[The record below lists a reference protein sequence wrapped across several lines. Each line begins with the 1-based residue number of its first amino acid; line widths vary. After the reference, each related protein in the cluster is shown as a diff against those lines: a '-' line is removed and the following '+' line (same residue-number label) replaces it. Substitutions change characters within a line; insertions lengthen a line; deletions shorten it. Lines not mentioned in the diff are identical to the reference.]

1 MPNSNGT
8 ETYAPLQL
16 RLHSA
21 ATPAMVVLREFE
33 SGDAHLLREYLNNPH
48 VTKYLT
54 SSIPQ
59 PYEKEDAEWWI
70 NEGSK
75 AGIVRAIE
83 YEGVF
88 VGAVGANR
96 KQFEHSRS
104 AEIGYWLAESYWG
117 TGLATTALRQLTA
130 FIFENTDIVRLQA
143 YVFEGNLASARVLEK
158 AGYRLEGILQKAIY
172 KHGSFMDAKLYATV
186 DS

>member
-1 MPNSNGT
+1 
-8 ETYAPLQL
+8 
-16 RLHSA
+16 
-21 ATPAMVVLREFE
+21 MVELREFKTD
-33 SGDAHLLREYLNNPH
+33 DASLLQVYLNNPN
-48 VTKYLT
+48 VTRFLT

-75 AGIVRAIE
+75 GGIVRAIE

-88 VGAVGANR
+88 IGAVGANR

-117 TGLATTALRQLTA
+117 KGIATAALSQLSA
-130 FIFENTDIVRLQA
+130 FIFESTDIVRLQA
-143 YVFEGNLASARVLEK
+143 HVFEGNFPSARVLEK
-158 AGYRLEGILQKAIY
+158 CGYRLEGVLQKAIF
-172 KHGSFMDAKLYATV
+172 KRDVLMDASLYAAV
-186 DS
+186 NS

>member
-1 MPNSNGT
+1 MVILRAF
-8 ETYAPLQL
+8 ETD
-16 RLHSA
+16 
-21 ATPAMVVLREFE
+21 
-33 SGDAHLLREYLNNPH
+33 DALLLREYLNNPH

-75 AGIVRAIE
+75 VGIVRAIE

-88 VGAVGANR
+88 VGAIGANR

-104 AEIGYWLAESYWG
+104 AEVGYWLAEGYWG
-117 TGLATTALRQLTA
+117 KGIVTTALRQLTT

-143 YVFEGNLASARVLEK
+143 YVFEGNLASIRVLEK

-172 KHGSFMDAKLYATV
+172 KHDSFMDASLYATV
-186 DS
+186 NS